1 MRGVDVHFSQKTGK
15 MAFMTAVMSIF
26 ILTLTGLLE
35 CLDFVLVTV
44 QYISNEGKLLIGAA
58 YPSSSEKG

>member
-1 MRGVDVHFSQKTGK
+1 